1 MTPHLSARPFL
12 IGAATVLLAGVASTP
27 AGAQDRPRRGDTR
40 KDVVTE
46 RLREGAPA
54 RTTLFALSRRP
65 GGVAMVDV
73 FVRGPGAEAQT
84 RARGG
89 EVFSRAGGWV
99 TARVP
104 LTEVAALSRAS
115 GVTGVEASSYAEP
128 LDDLSKIEIG
138 ATQVRQFG
146 ANGQWQ
152 GATGRGAIVGVV
164 DSGIDFA
171 HPDFFDDDVG
181 LSRIL
186 YLWDQTL
193 EGPGPGVVGNGQFA
207 YGVECPRPTLGPKG
221 SCASRD
227 PDGHGTHVAGTAA
240 GDGSASRRG
249 ASTYTFTGVA
259 PGAEL
264 IVVKTTFSFTS
275 VVDGVNYIFRRAE
288 QLGRPAVVNLSL
300 GTVLG
305 PHDGQ
310 SAMSLMID
318 ALSGAGKVVVAA
330 AGNEGRNLNRP
341 PSTTFPFMHGDTVV
355 AGTDS
360 AEIRFEIPNY
370 TRSGGQFNDL
380 LFIGIYYPP
389 EADLTVSVVRPNGTR
404 VVVPFVPLD
413 SVVSQNTA
421 GAVIGYNG
429 THQQERAA
437 VGSALSFAGMIA
449 PASPRRVA
457 ELFVGEWFS
466 GASAPSAG
474 TWRIVFTRTGGS
486 GTIPVDAYIQYNSLD
501 DQNGAVTF
509 TLGATNRRLVG
520 SPGEALRA
528 VTVAA
533 YNTDSGSYVAADGT
547 TQTFP
552 GVFVAPGELLY
563 FSSPGPRTDG
573 VQKPEI
579 AAPGRVFS
587 SLSRSG
593 REDPRFVS
601 SDSAHVVYQGTSMAT
616 PHVTGTVALLLA
628 ERPSLTPEQVKEALT
643 SSARSD
649 AFTQR
654 SWATGDPGGRPNWSW
669 GYGKLW
675 VPGAIAAVRPSSP
688 LPAAVRA
695 IAADVQRT
703 HETTTS
709 ERGTR
714 VPLQSLRIAA
724 SDADTLI
731 VQTLSFRVSGSDPAF
746 RLAVAV
752 DTDRDGELDEGEPLV
767 ATSAPVAVVPGGSTV
782 TIAVPE
788 GALTVPRGGTL
799 DVVIVGLL
807 SGGSPNGATFLVE
820 LLPATSIALGR
831 RSGASVNFAGE
842 WVTGTVARTTLL
854 AADEQLNLTQNPVR
868 RSPLIFNF
876 QPTRSIDIYDFAG
889 RRVRRVTPAVGEVR
903 WEWNLTSE
911 NGTPIAN
918 GVYVIVTQLQ
928 SGAVLRRK
936 LFVAR

>member
-1 MTPHLSARPFL
+1 MTPHPPARLFL
-12 IGAATVLLAGVASTP
+12 LGAAAVLFAGLDATR

-40 KDVVTE
+40 RDAVSE

-54 RTTLFALSRRP
+54 RTALFALSRQP
-65 GGVAMVDV
+65 GGVVMVDV

-84 RARGG
+84 LARGG
-89 EVFSRAGGWV
+89 NVFSRAGGWV

-104 LTEVAALSRAS
+104 LAELSALSKAS
-115 GVTGVEASSYAEP
+115 GVTGVEVSSYAEP

-146 ANGQWQ
+146 PNGQWQ
-152 GATGRGAIVGVV
+152 GATGRGAIVGIV

-193 EGPGPGVVGNGQFA
+193 MGAGPGVVGSGRFD
-207 YGVECPRPTLGPKG
+207 YGVECPRPTLGPQG
-221 SCASRD
+221 SCVSRD

-275 VVDGVNYIFRRAE
+275 VVNGVNYIFRRAE

-318 ALSGAGKVVVAA
+318 SLSGAGRVVVAA

-341 PSTTFPFMHGDTVV
+341 PSPTFPFMHGDTVV
-355 AGTDS
+355 AAQDS
-360 AEIRFEIPNY
+360 AEIRFEIPVYKRN
-370 TRSGGQFNDL
+370 GGQYSDL
-380 LFIGIYYPP
+380 LFMSVYYPP
-389 EADLTVSVVRPNGTR
+389 EATLTVTLVRPNGTR
-404 VVVPFVPLD
+404 VVVPFVPQD

-421 GAVIGYNG
+421 GGVIGYNG
-429 THQQERAA
+429 THQNERAA
-437 VGSALSFAGMIA
+437 VGAELSFAGLIA

-457 ELFVGEWFS
+457 ELFIGEWFS
-466 GASAPSAG
+466 GASAPASG
-474 TWRIVFTRTGGS
+474 TWRLVFTHTAGTG
-486 GTIPVDAYIQYNSLD
+486 TVPVDAYIQYNSLD
-501 DQNGAVTF
+501 QSEGAVTF
-509 TLGATNRRLVG
+509 TLGATNRRLIG
-520 SPGEALRA
+520 SPGEAARA

-533 YNTDSGSYVAADGT
+533 YNTDSGTYVAADGS
-547 TQTFP
+547 TQSFP
-552 GVFVAPGELLY
+552 GVFVTPGELLY

-593 REDPRFVS
+593 LEDPRFVF
-601 SDSAHVVYQGTSMAT
+601 SDSSHVVYQGTSMAA
-616 PHVTGTVALLLA
+616 PHVTGAVALLLA
-628 ERPSLTPEQVKEALT
+628 ERPSLTPEQVKDALA

-669 GYGKLW
+669 GHGKLW
-675 VPGAIAAVRPSSP
+675 VPGAIAAVRPASP

-695 IAADVQRT
+695 IASDVRRT
-703 HETTTS
+703 HGTTTS

-714 VPLQSLRIAA
+714 VSLQSLRIAA
-724 SDADTLI
+724 SDADTLV
-731 VQTLSFRVSGSDPAF
+731 VQTLSFRVTGSDPAF

-752 DTDRDGELDEGEPLV
+752 DTDRDGELDESEPLV

-820 LLPATSIALGR
+820 LLPATSVALGR

-876 QPTRSIDIYDFAG
+876 QPTRYIDIYDFTG
-889 RRVRRVTPAVGEVR
+889 RRVRRFTPAVGAVR
-903 WEWNLTSE
+903 WEWNLTNE

-918 GVYVIVTQLQ
+918 GVYVIVTQLE

>member
-1 MTPHLSARPFL
+1 M
-12 IGAATVLLAGVASTP
+12 
-27 AGAQDRPRRGDTR
+27 
-40 KDVVTE
+40 
-46 RLREGAPA
+46 
-54 RTTLFALSRRP
+54 
-65 GGVAMVDV
+65 
-73 FVRGPGAEAQT
+73 
-84 RARGG
+84 
-89 EVFSRAGGWV
+89 